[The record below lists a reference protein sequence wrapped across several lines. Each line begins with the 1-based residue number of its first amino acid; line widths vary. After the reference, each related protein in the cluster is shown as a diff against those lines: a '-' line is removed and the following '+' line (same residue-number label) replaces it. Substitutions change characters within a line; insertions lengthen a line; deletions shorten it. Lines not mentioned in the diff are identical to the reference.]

1 MNKYFDIIPTPQ
13 RFQYCGGEAF
23 SVNGVSLKG
32 KETPKIKNA
41 LDMLK
46 KECSFNVCEDNK
58 ESLVIYYPVSDA
70 PEGVFDDTDI
80 KTFDERFADSQGY
93 VIKKK
98 DGVTYLGAMGE
109 MGVVYGIMTILQLVG
124 KPAGDFIIRD
134 WPDFEYRGCNWLIWA
149 ETGIWSYDF
158 GDGAE
163 AMKERCIR
171 KLDMCLKYKINYV
184 HADGF
189 GYDADR
195 FPEYEDIMR
204 TLNDEARKRGIHF
217 GSGGYG
223 MSYGAAGHL
232 NSYNGKVHMNRRS
245 YPNGEIYPCIGS
257 YLAWKLMP
265 DCTVA
270 RHTRLTELKGR
281 EYGTCLSNEGLFEEK
296 MKEITEHIR
305 RTHSGGYYIHNMD
318 SHEIHPEL
326 WMARCDE
333 CRRRWPNDDLFARD
347 GAAGAFA
354 EYFDKFMERVRTV
367 KDGDFDAERDTVIR
381 MVSPGY
387 LYGNQFTEDPEFE
400 TGVKFWGKIA
410 EYMKDT
416 RNFRIEFR
424 EQFFSHESDVPR
436 VEIMKKYINPEV
448 TSLVNFCGADGF
460 YDDKLFAATSAT
472 NYIMKDYGSNIVM
485 SGKASQEPLRVFNA
499 EYTWNCQNSGF
510 YNIENKPKNYEEF
523 MKLYYDLME
532 LRETP
537 DEIFGDG
544 GMLDVI
550 CEKLYGEKYGRE
562 IAKVFKVKG
571 SNGEPPIACAGN
583 VDIYTNFNKVEYPM
597 RWANEMDEK
606 EIDEKLVRFTECAKS
621 SEEAYKILSGVLE
634 NYDGNSDIKADLTWL
649 CECFNMGRML
659 TARLRE
665 YMELYKELDGNF
677 RKGTDFESTVMDRLE
692 ALQVKNREFSEYVK
706 GSSENT
712 VDRFDGSMMRR
723 EEMADFL
730 EYNTSLMMASVKEKS
745 RIPEDLRPERTH
757 EWW

>member
-1 MNKYFDIIPTPQ
+1 MNKFYDIIPTPKKMENTGNEI
-13 RFQYCGGEAF
+13 FDIKTIDI
-23 SVNGVSLKG
+23 KG
-32 KETPKIKNA
+32 KTTGKTDHALSMITKETPFEKREGATNA
-41 LDMLK
+41 
-46 KECSFNVCEDNK
+46 V
-58 ESLVIYYPVSDA
+58 VIYYPMECA
-70 PEGVFDDTDI
+70 PEGVFKEDDFAM
-80 KTFDERFADSQGY
+80 FDMTNAKAQGY

-98 DGVTYLGAMGE
+98 DGITCIGAESE
-109 MGVVYGIMTILQLVG
+109 MGVVYALMTLLQLLG
-124 KPAGDFIIRD
+124 KPVGDFIIRD

-149 ETGIWSYDF
+149 ETAIWSYDF
-158 GDGAE
+158 GDGKE
-163 AMKERCIR
+163 AIKKRCTR

-189 GYDADR
+189 GYDVDR

-232 NSYNGKVHMNRRS
+232 NSYSGKVHMNRKS
-245 YPNGEIYPCIGS
+245 YPDGEVYPCIGS

-281 EYGTCLSNEGLFEEK
+281 EYGTCLSNEALFEEK

-326 WMARCDE
+326 WLARCDD
-333 CRRRWPNDDLFARD
+333 CRKRWPNDDLFARD

-354 EYFDKFMERVRTV
+354 EYFDKLMERVREV

-387 LYGNQFTEDPEFE
+387 LYANQFTEDPEFE
-400 TGVKFWGKIA
+400 EGVKFWGKIQ

-424 EQFFSHESDVPR
+424 EQFFSHENDVPR
-436 VEIMKKYINPEV
+436 VEIMKKYINPEI

-460 YDDKLFAATSAT
+460 YDDKLFAPTTAT

-485 SGKASQEPLRVFNA
+485 SGNAFQEPLCVFNA
-499 EYTWNCQNSGF
+499 EYTWNCENSGF

-532 LRETP
+532 LREVP
-537 DEIFGDG
+537 EEVFGDG

-562 IAKVFKVKG
+562 IAKVFKVRG
-571 SNGEPPIACAGN
+571 TNGEPPIACASN

-597 RWANEMDEK
+597 RWVSEMDEK
-606 EIDEKLVRFTECAKS
+606 EKDEKLIRFTECAKS
-621 SEEAYKILSGVLE
+621 SEQAYKILSDVLK
-634 NYDGNSDIKADLTWL
+634 NYDGDSDIKADLTWL

-677 RKGTDFESTVMDRLE
+677 RNGTDFDNTAMDRLK
-692 ALQVKNREFSEYVK
+692 ALQERNKEFSDYVR
-706 GSSENT
+706 GSSEKT

-723 EEMADFL
+723 EELADFL
-730 EYNTSLMMASVKEKS
+730 EYNTSLMMASIKENS
-745 RIPEDLRPERTH
+745 RIPKDLRAERTH